1 VFIFYCFDGKSRGK
15 NGGMQGGEGF
25 WGDFCCLGGKK
36 GRWNGVQKD
45 HIISQYS
52 VQQESQQLF
61 ATKYLPYLP
70 TEAELV
76 AEIEREKW

>member
-1 VFIFYCFDGKSRGK
+1 V
-15 NGGMQGGEGF
+15 EGF
-25 WGDFCCLGGKK
+25 WGSFYCLGGKK

-76 AEIEREKW
+76 AEIEREKLVIREWFVGGIGFGWGF